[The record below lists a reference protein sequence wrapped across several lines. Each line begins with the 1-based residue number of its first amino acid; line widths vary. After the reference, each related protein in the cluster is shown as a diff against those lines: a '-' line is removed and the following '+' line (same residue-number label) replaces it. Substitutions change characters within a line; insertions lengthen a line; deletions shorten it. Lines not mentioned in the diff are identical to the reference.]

1 MPTHRYVCDCHKI
14 FGAYDLAKGQ
24 FDAIALHAARAGISL
39 EQSLNDGIAQVL
51 KLMETNLSDAACA
64 LKEVAS

>member
-1 MPTHRYVCDCHKI
+1 M
-14 FGAYDLAKGQ
+14 AKGQ
-24 FDAIALHAARAGISL
+24 FDAIALHAACAGISL
-39 EQSLNDGIAQVL
+39 EQALNDGIAQVL